1 MKSLPILTL
10 ALAGLFLTSCGTYER
25 KWNQSVAE
33 YKSGKITSP
42 AGQWTGSWTTASN
55 GHTGDLRA
63 IVTPATDEPGK
74 YDFHYHA
81 TWADIFS
88 GAYKVRYPVTRR
100 GGTYLANG
108 DETLGIFGTFG
119 HKATITKNT
128 FKATYSSDKDDL
140 GDFEM
145 RRPE

>member
-42 AGQWTGSWTTASN
+42 AGPWTGSWTTASN

-63 IVTPATDEPGK
+63 IVTTATDEPGK

-108 DETLGIFGTFG
+108 EETLGIFGTFG